1 MAELT
6 VSRVAKTFNGTRVLE
21 PLDLTVGDGRFC
33 CMLGSSG
40 SGKSTLLRIIA
51 GLEDPDAGSIQV
63 GGRDV
68 TRLSVERRNIGFV
81 FQNYALFPHL
91 SVLSNVMYGLR
102 ARRTP
107 RAAARRKAGE
117 MLDLVGL
124 GDFGGRSPAQLSGGQ
139 QQRVALARALVTSP
153 DLLLLDEPLSALDK
167 KIRGEM
173 QRELKRIHRET
184 GLTTVMVTHDQE
196 EAMDLGDQV
205 MMLDHGVV
213 QQNDTPESMYRA
225 PGNRFVAQ
233 FLGGQLLGTGVVR
246 GSGAAARVEIGGL
259 TLASSQDD
267 LLDGDPVE
275 VLVMAERVR
284 IVPAE
289 APAPAHAATGVLST
303 IDFYGPF
310 ARAEI
315 AAGDLRIPVTMLSQ
329 EADALVA
336 GRQVQFVIAPEG
348 LHAFPD
354 ARVIPSQ

>member
-6 VSRVAKTFNGTRVLE
+6 VTGVSKTFNGTRVLE
-21 PLDLTVGDGRFC
+21 PLDLTVGDGRFS

-40 SGKSTLLRIIA
+40 SGKSTLLRIVA
-51 GLEDPDAGSIQV
+51 GLEDPDGGAIRV
-63 GGRDV
+63 GNRDV
-68 TRLSVERRNIGFV
+68 TRLSVEKRNIGFV

-91 SVLSNVMYGLR
+91 SVLANVMYGLR

-107 RAAARRKAGE
+107 RSAAKKKAEE
-117 MLDLVGL
+117 MLGLVGL

-184 GLTTVMVTHDQE
+184 GLTTIMVTHDQE

-213 QQNDTPESMYRA
+213 QQNDTPESLYRA

-233 FLGGQLLGTGVVR
+233 FLGGQSLGTGVVH
-246 GSGAAARVEIGGL
+246 GFGAAATVEIGGL
-259 TLASSQDD
+259 SLTTSQDD
-267 LLDGDPVE
+267 LREGDRVD

-284 IVPAE
+284 ILADD
-289 APAPAHAATGVLST
+289 AATTAGSASGVLRAL
-303 IDFYGPF
+303 DFFGPF

-315 AAGDLRIPVTMLSQ
+315 VAGDLRIPVTMLSQ
-329 EADALVA
+329 AADALTP
-336 GRQVQFVIAPEG
+336 GQQVRFTIAPEG
-348 LHAFPD
+348 LHAFPEER
-354 ARVIPSQ
+354 AA

>member
-6 VSRVAKTFNGTRVLE
+6 VSRVSKTFNGTRVLE
-21 PLDLTVGDGRFC
+21 PLDLTVGDGQFC

-40 SGKSTLLRIIA
+40 SGKSTLLRIVA
-51 GLEDPDAGSIQV
+51 GLEEPDAGAIRV
-63 GGRDV
+63 GSRDI
-68 TRLSVERRNIGFV
+68 TRLSVEKRNIGFV

-107 RAAARRKAGE
+107 RAAAKKKAEE
-117 MLDLVGL
+117 MLGLVGL

-173 QRELKRIHRET
+173 QRELKRIHQET
-184 GLTTVMVTHDQE
+184 GLTTIMVTHDQE

-205 MMLDHGVV
+205 MMLDRGVV
-213 QQNDTPESMYRA
+213 QQNDSPESMYRA

-233 FLGGQLLGTGVVR
+233 FLGGQLLGAGVVH
-246 GSGAAARVEIGGL
+246 GSGPSSMVEVGGL
-259 TLASSQDD
+259 SLSTAQDD
-267 LLDGDPVE
+267 LHEGDRVD

-284 IVPAE
+284 IVRDE
-289 APAPAHAATGVLST
+289 AATSAGTASGVLSA
-303 IDFYGPF
+303 IDFFGPF

-315 AAGDLRIPVTMLSQ
+315 AVGELRVPVTMLSQ

-336 GRQVQFVIAPEG
+336 GQRVRFAISPEG
-348 LHAFPD
+348 LHAFV
-354 ARVIPSQ
+354 ATKAA

>member
-6 VSRVAKTFNGTRVLE
+6 VSRVSKTFNGTRVLE

-40 SGKSTLLRIIA
+40 SGKSTLLRIVA
-51 GLEDPDAGSIQV
+51 GLEDPDEGAIRVGS
-63 GGRDV
+63 RDI
-68 TRLSVERRNIGFV
+68 TRLPVEKRNIGFV

-107 RAAARRKAGE
+107 RSAAKKKAEE
-117 MLDLVGL
+117 MLGLVGL
-124 GDFGGRSPAQLSGGQ
+124 GDFGGRSPSQLSGGQ

-173 QRELKRIHRET
+173 QRELKRIHHET
-184 GLTTVMVTHDQE
+184 GLTTIMVTHDQE

-213 QQNDTPESMYRA
+213 QQNDTPESMYRT

-233 FLGGQLLGTGVVR
+233 FLGGQLLGTGIVR
-246 GSGAAARVEIGGL
+246 GSGPSAAVEVGGL
-259 TLASSQDD
+259 SLTTAQDD
-267 LLDGDPVE
+267 LSDGDRVD

-284 IVPAE
+284 ILRDDDATS
-289 APAPAHAATGVLST
+289 AGAATGVLSA
-303 IDFYGPF
+303 IDFFGPF

-315 AAGDLRIPVTMLSQ
+315 TSGELRIPVTMLSQ
-329 EADALVA
+329 EADALTA
-336 GRQVQFVIAPEG
+336 GRHVRFTISPEG
-348 LHAFPD
+348 LHAF
-354 ARVIPSQ
+354 AGQYAA

>member
-6 VSRVAKTFNGTRVLE
+6 VSRVSKTFNGTRVLE

-51 GLEDPDAGSIQV
+51 GLEEPDEGAIRVGS
-63 GGRDV
+63 RDI
-68 TRLSVERRNIGFV
+68 TRLSVEKRNIGFV

-107 RAAARRKAGE
+107 RGTAKKKAE
-117 MLDLVGL
+117 AMLGLVGL

-173 QRELKRIHRET
+173 QRELKRIHQET
-184 GLTTVMVTHDQE
+184 GLTTIMVTHDQE

-213 QQNDTPESMYRA
+213 QQNDTPESLYRA

-233 FLGGQLLGTGVVR
+233 FLGGQLLGTGVVH
-246 GSGAAARVEIGGL
+246 GTGPSATVEIGGL
-259 TLASSQDD
+259 SLTTAQDD
-267 LLDGDPVE
+267 LREGDRVD

-284 IVPAE
+284 IVRDDVVTPAGT
-289 APAPAHAATGVLST
+289 ATGILSA
-303 IDFYGPF
+303 IDFFGPF

-329 EADALVA
+329 EADTLAA
-336 GRQVQFVIAPEG
+336 GQPVRFAISPEG
-348 LHAFPD
+348 LHAF
-354 ARVIPSQ
+354 AGERAA